1 MFCVGGHA
9 QRVVG
14 DLVFCLGISLN
25 LQNVLSFEIA
35 FLGVKNGL
43 TLDLNS
49 PVVLTVVFQSDFLF
63 GGGSHHRFKFDFLH
77 ILFGLLNA
85 FA

>member
-1 MFCVGGHA
+1 MFCVGRHA
-9 QRVVG
+9 QRVIG
-14 DLVFCLGISLN
+14 DLVFCLGISLY
-25 LQNVLSFEIA
+25 LQDVLSFEIA
-35 FLGVKNGL
+35 FLGIKNGL

-63 GGGSHHRFKFDFLH
+63 GGSSHHRFKFDFLN
-77 ILFGLLNA
+77 ILFGLLYA